1 MFSLFV
7 LQIILALYSDL
18 LGFICTRAE
27 SSNPVTCS
35 HPTGPN
41 TPGNQ
46 SVPFLI
52 PRDSVQGPSLAHP
65 TKLCVLGGGMN
76 LSLDFPSSSPWKFR
90 ELLEALLSGV
100 SRLPCSWLF
109 LVTPSPPMNHV
120 FQKLPE
126 KASGANRKAGAR
138 VREMGIRNEL
148 SCHRGRSEKVAPR
161 LLAKRAPS
169 RCTLELSAPTQ
180 LCRRMAVSPARPMGH
195 LLSAGGAQSGVGR
208 AQGRSPVT
216 EVTVLGRRR
225 GGGAWDTSVSKP
237 RR

>member
-1 MFSLFV
+1 M
-7 LQIILALYSDL
+7 
-18 LGFICTRAE
+18 
-27 SSNPVTCS
+27 
-35 HPTGPN
+35 
-41 TPGNQ
+41 
-46 SVPFLI
+46 
-52 PRDSVQGPSLAHP
+52 
-65 TKLCVLGGGMN
+65 
-76 LSLDFPSSSPWKFR
+76 SLDFLSSSPWKFR

-148 SCHRGRSEKVAPR
+148 SRHRGRSEKVAPR

-169 RCTLELSAPTQ
+169 PCTLELSAPTQ
-180 LCRRMAVSPARPMGH
+180 LCRRMAASPARPMGH

-225 GGGAWDTSVSKP
+225 GGGAWDTSVLKP